1 MDKKTFIREYAA
13 SHRYFSLKEVVKAVG
28 VSVQVAKNYLLDLK
42 QEGVVF
48 PAGQGIYSS
57 IKEEFRPQEKRRV
70 ADIRR
75 LIKKHYPDLDFIVW
89 NTLCFQPY
97 YHHQQTHH
105 ITFVEVEYDGVHSVA
120 DSLSRDYRY
129 VLVDKPGRHAPKG
142 FDITKDPIVVKAL
155 FKGSPRHGHSPAVEK
170 MLVDLFVIKDKFSTM
185 GDADYWELLESI
197 DDFYRVNVGDL
208 ARYARRSRNLEA
220 ILSQLIGKI
229 GINEVTFGTYL
240 ESVSKVTY
248 GKDGHGKIEWIGPL
262 K

>member
-1 MDKKTFIREYAA
+1 MLNKKVLLKEYAT
-13 SHRYFSLKEVVKAVG
+13 SHRYFSLAEVVKATDVT
-28 VSVQVAKNYLLDLK
+28 VQSAKNYLQELK

-48 PAGQGIYSS
+48 SAGRGIYSS
-57 IKEEFRPQEKRRV
+57 IKKEFRPEDKSRV
-70 ADIRR
+70 AHIKR

-129 VLVDKPGRHAPKG
+129 VLVDKPGRHAPIG

-197 DDFYRVNVGDL
+197 DDFYRVHVGDL
-208 ARYARRSRNLEA
+208 VRYARRSRNLEA
-220 ILSQLIGKI
+220 ILSQLIEKI
-229 GINEVTFGTYL
+229 GINEVTFGTLL
-240 ESVSKVTY
+240 ESVSKVTRS
-248 GKDGHGKIEWIGPL
+248 KDGHGKADH
-262 K
+262 